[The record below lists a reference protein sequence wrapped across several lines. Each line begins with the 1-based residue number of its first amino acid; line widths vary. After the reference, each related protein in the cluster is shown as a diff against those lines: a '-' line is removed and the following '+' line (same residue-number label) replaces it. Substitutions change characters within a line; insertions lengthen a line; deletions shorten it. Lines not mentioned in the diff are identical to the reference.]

1 MRSRNIKLSPIF
13 FHLLMQPLK
22 DISIKTFLYLHHSL
36 QIVASL
42 LEVSYQEYIADHY
55 NAKAFMHFEYF
66 SVDIYRKRLGTRK
79 LVEY

>member
-1 MRSRNIKLSPIF
+1 
-13 FHLLMQPLK
+13 MQPLK

-79 LVEY
+79 LVGYWMKYLPC